1 MLPLPSRTL
10 EDQSRTPAER
20 NWKNQEEEDNRR
32 GNMVYSLPF
41 LSLPE
46 CGNEI
51 FFMAAVSS
59 GKETQFH
66 NGSGQISELAVYISK
81 LHD

>member
-1 MLPLPSRTL
+1 
-10 EDQSRTPAER
+10 
-20 NWKNQEEEDNRR
+20 
-32 GNMVYSLPF
+32 MVYSLPF